1 MRLLVTRPEPDAS
14 LQAESL
20 LARGHEPVLAPL
32 LTIQVLADTPLQL
45 AGAQALIVTSRN
57 ALRAVATRPE
67 LGEALKLPLYAVGE
81 ATARAA
87 TELGFHRIVT
97 GPGTGEGL
105 VALIRN
111 ELEPSGGALVHLAGD
126 RLAFDLKSALEGQG
140 FQVHQPALYTAAP
153 TRDFPPQ
160 SLALLREGKLDGVIL
175 MSPRTAAIF
184 AGLVIRH
191 KAVTE
196 ALGLRCYCLSPAVA
210 EALAPLRPLLRVA
223 GRPREEDL
231 LALID
236 SEAASSG

>member
-14 LQAESL
+14 RQAEAVI
-20 LARGHEPVLAPL
+20 ARGHEPVLAPL
-32 LTIQVLADTPLQL
+32 LTVKVAANAPLQL
-45 AGAQALIVTSRN
+45 EGAQALIVTSRN
-57 ALRAVATRPE
+57 ALRALASRPE
-67 LGEALKLPLYAVGE
+67 LGEARKLPLYVVGE

-87 TELGFHRIVT
+87 TELGFRRVIT
-97 GPGTGEGL
+97 GPGTAEGL
-105 VALIRN
+105 AALIPN
-111 ELEPSGGALVHLAGD
+111 ELRPGGGPLVHLAGD
-126 RLAFDLKSALEGQG
+126 TLAFDLKSALEAEH
-140 FQVHQPALYTAAP
+140 FSVRQPVLYAATP
-153 TRDFPPQ
+153 ARDLPPQ

-184 AGLVIRH
+184 SALVIRH

-210 EALAPLRPLLRVA
+210 EAVAPLRPLLRVA
-223 GRPREEDL
+223 AHPREEDL

>member
-14 LQAESL
+14 RQAKSL
-20 LARGHEPVLAPL
+20 AARGHEPVLAPL
-32 LTIQVLADTPLQL
+32 VTIQVLPDAPLAL
-45 AGAQALIVTSRN
+45 NRAQALIVTSRN

-67 LGEALKLPLYAVGE
+67 LGESLKLPLYAVGE

-87 TELGFHRIVT
+87 SELGFRRVIA
-97 GPGTGEGL
+97 GPGTAEGL
-105 VALIRN
+105 ATLI
-111 ELEPSGGALVHLAGD
+111 PSNLQPSAGALVHLAGD
-126 RLAFDLKSALEGQG
+126 RLAFDLKSALEAEG
-140 FQVHQPALYTAAP
+140 FQVHQPVLYTAAP
-153 TRDFPPQ
+153 ARDLPPQ

-191 KAVTE
+191 RAVTE

-210 EALAPLRPLLRVA
+210 EAVAPFRPLLLVA